1 MLALLHSLCGF
12 CKKAPAGRHKYLCDK
27 GLGRKI
33 NERNAGQG
41 LDKPL
46 STWYNTRM
54 NYDNNTRIE
63 DLEKMGDAQSEVAA
77 DIAAQEAADEVELL
91 SDQEIISLLS
101 EEFVPQN
108 EDYTEEDAYRDFCI
122 EPYEEN
128 DCEG

>member
-1 MLALLHSLCGF
+1 
-12 CKKAPAGRHKYLCDK
+12 
-27 GLGRKI
+27 
-33 NERNAGQG
+33 
-41 LDKPL
+41 
-46 STWYNTRM
+46 M

-91 SDQEIISLLS
+91 SDQDIISLLS
-101 EEFVPQN
+101 EEFVPKN